1 VYNLTFSKK
10 QWLIGCI
17 CLAVGLAFYMYRTSG
32 EKPEG
37 SIQTSDMIKAESSAT
52 KKGGESSD
60 QVSAPQ
66 ESPFVMVDIKGAVQK
81 PGVYQLPKDARVK
94 DALAQ
99 AGGATTKADLRQL
112 NLASKLQDE
121 MAVYIPAAGEEVPP
135 SSPVSSITSSSSG
148 TSNNQPLVNINTANV
163 DELQT
168 LNGIGPS
175 KASAIVSYREENGLF
190 QTVEDLGQV
199 SGIGEKSLEKIKAQ
213 ITVQ

>member
-1 VYNLTFSKK
+1 MTFSKK

-17 CLAVGLAFYMYRTSG
+17 CLAVGLAFYIYRTGG
-32 EKPEG
+32 EKPE
-37 SIQTSDMIKAESSAT
+37 SSLQTSDIIKAESSAT
-52 KKGGESSD
+52 KKEGESSN
-60 QVSAPQ
+60 QVISSQ
-66 ESPFVMVDIKGAVQK
+66 DSPFVMVDIKGAVQK

-99 AGGATTKADLRQL
+99 AGGATKEADLRQL

-121 MAVYIPAAGEEVPP
+121 MAVYIPAAGEKIPP
-135 SSPVSSITSSSSG
+135 SSLVSSISSSG
-148 TSNNQPLVNINTANV
+148 TSNDQPLVNINTANT

>member
-1 VYNLTFSKK
+1 MYNLTFSKK

-17 CLAVGLAFYMYRTSG
+17 CLAVGLAFYIYRTGG
-32 EKPEG
+32 EKSE
-37 SIQTSDMIKAESSAT
+37 SSLQTSDMIKAESSAAT
-52 KKGGESSD
+52 KEGESSD
-60 QVSAPQ
+60 QVISSQ
-66 ESPFVMVDIKGAVQK
+66 DSPFVMVDIKGAVQK

-99 AGGATTKADLRQL
+99 AGGATKEADLRQL

-121 MAVYIPAAGEEVPP
+121 MAVYIPAAGEEIPP
-135 SSPVSSITSSSSG
+135 SSPVSSISSSG
-148 TSNNQPLVNINTANV
+148 TSNDQPLVNINTANTE
-163 DELQT
+163 ELQT

>member
-1 VYNLTFSKK
+1 MYNLSFSKK

-17 CLAVGLAFYMYRTSG
+17 CLAVGLAFYIYRTGG
-32 EKPEG
+32 EKSE
-37 SIQTSDMIKAESSAT
+37 SSLQTSDMIKVESSTA
-52 KKGGESSD
+52 KKEEESSD
-60 QVSAPQ
+60 QVNSSQ
-66 ESPFVMVDIKGAVQK
+66 DSPFVMVDIKGAVQK

-99 AGGATTKADLRQL
+99 AGGATKEANLRQL

-121 MAVYIPAAGEEVPP
+121 MAVYIPAAGEEIPP
-135 SSPVSSITSSSSG
+135 SSPVSSISSSG
-148 TSNNQPLVNINTANV
+148 TSNDQPLVNINTANT

-190 QTVEDLGQV
+190 QTVEDLGKV

>member
-1 VYNLTFSKK
+1 MTFSKK

-17 CLAVGLAFYMYRTSG
+17 CLAVGLAFYIYRTGG
-32 EKPEG
+32 EKSE
-37 SIQTSDMIKAESSAT
+37 SSLQTSDMIKAESSAAT
-52 KKGGESSD
+52 KEGESSD
-60 QVSAPQ
+60 QVISSQ
-66 ESPFVMVDIKGAVQK
+66 DSPFVMVDIKGAVQK

-99 AGGATTKADLRQL
+99 AGGATKEADLRQL

-121 MAVYIPAAGEEVPP
+121 MAVYIPAAGEEIPP
-135 SSPVSSITSSSSG
+135 SSPVSSISSSG
-148 TSNNQPLVNINTANV
+148 TSNDQPLVNINTANTE
-163 DELQT
+163 ELQT

>member
-1 VYNLTFSKK
+1 MYNLTFSKK

-17 CLAVGLAFYMYRTSG
+17 CLAVGLAFYIYRTGG
-32 EKPEG
+32 EKTE
-37 SIQTSDMIKAESSAT
+37 SSLQTSDIIKAESSAT
-52 KKGGESSD
+52 KKEGESSD
-60 QVSAPQ
+60 QVISSQ
-66 ESPFVMVDIKGAVQK
+66 DSPFVMVDIKGAVQK

-99 AGGATTKADLRQL
+99 AGGATKEADLRQL

-121 MAVYIPAAGEEVPP
+121 MAVYIPAAGEEIPP
-135 SSPVSSITSSSSG
+135 SSPVSSISSSG
-148 TSNNQPLVNINTANV
+148 TSNDQPLVNINTANT

-190 QTVEDLGQV
+190 QKVEDLGQV
-199 SGIGEKSLEKIKAQ
+199 SGIGDKSLEKIKAQ

>member
-1 VYNLTFSKK
+1 MYNLTFSKK

-17 CLAVGLAFYMYRTSG
+17 CLAVGLAFYIYRTGG
-32 EKPEG
+32 EKPE
-37 SIQTSDMIKAESSAT
+37 SSLQTSDIIKAESSAT
-52 KKGGESSD
+52 KKEGESSD
-60 QVSAPQ
+60 QVISSQ
-66 ESPFVMVDIKGAVQK
+66 DSPFVMVDIKGAVQK

-99 AGGATTKADLRQL
+99 AGGATKEADLRQL

-121 MAVYIPAAGEEVPP
+121 MAVYIPAAGEEIPP
-135 SSPVSSITSSSSG
+135 SSPVSSISSSG
-148 TSNNQPLVNINTANV
+148 TSNDQPLVNINTANT

>member
-1 VYNLTFSKK
+1 MTFSKK

-17 CLAVGLAFYMYRTSG
+17 CLAVGLAFYIYRTGG
-32 EKPEG
+32 EKPE
-37 SIQTSDMIKAESSAT
+37 SSLQTSDIIKAESSAT
-52 KKGGESSD
+52 KKEGESSD
-60 QVSAPQ
+60 QVISSQ
-66 ESPFVMVDIKGAVQK
+66 DSPFVMVDIKGAVQK

-99 AGGATTKADLRQL
+99 AGGATKEADLRQL

-121 MAVYIPAAGEEVPP
+121 MAVYIPAAGEEIPP
-135 SSPVSSITSSSSG
+135 SSPVSSISSSG
-148 TSNNQPLVNINTANV
+148 TSNDQPLVNINTANT

-199 SGIGEKSLEKIKAQ
+199 SGIGDKSLEKIKAQ
-213 ITVQ
+213 ITLQ

>member
-1 VYNLTFSKK
+1 MTFSKK

-17 CLAVGLAFYMYRTSG
+17 CLAVGLAFYVYRTGG
-32 EKPEG
+32 EKPE
-37 SIQTSDMIKAESSAT
+37 SSLQTSDIIKAESSAT
-52 KKGGESSD
+52 RKEGESPD
-60 QVSAPQ
+60 QVISSQ
-66 ESPFVMVDIKGAVQK
+66 DSPFVMVDIKGAVQK

-99 AGGATTKADLRQL
+99 AGGATKEADLRQL

-121 MAVYIPAAGEEVPP
+121 MAVYIPAAGEEIPP
-135 SSPVSSITSSSSG
+135 SSPVSSISSSG
-148 TSNNQPLVNINTANV
+148 TSNDQPLVNINTANT

>member
-1 VYNLTFSKK
+1 
-10 QWLIGCI
+10 
-17 CLAVGLAFYMYRTSG
+17 LAFYIYRTGG
-32 EKPEG
+32 EKPE
-37 SIQTSDMIKAESSAT
+37 SSLKTSDMIKAEYSAA
-52 KKGGESSD
+52 KKEGESSD
-60 QVSAPQ
+60 QVISSQ
-66 ESPFVMVDIKGAVQK
+66 DSPFVMVDIKGAVQK

-99 AGGATTKADLRQL
+99 AGGATKEADLRQL

-121 MAVYIPAAGEEVPP
+121 MAVYIPAAGEEIPP
-135 SSPVSSITSSSSG
+135 SSPVSSISSSG
-148 TSNNQPLVNINTANV
+148 TSNDQPLVNINTANT

>member
-1 VYNLTFSKK
+1 MTFSKK
-10 QWLIGCI
+10 HWLIGCI
-17 CLAVGLAFYMYRTSG
+17 CLAVGLAFYIYRTGG
-32 EKPEG
+32 EKPE
-37 SIQTSDMIKAESSAT
+37 SSLQTSDMIRAESSAA
-52 KKGGESSD
+52 KKGESSD
-60 QVSAPQ
+60 QVISSQA
-66 ESPFVMVDIKGAVQK
+66 SPFVMVDIKGAVQK

-99 AGGATTKADLRQL
+99 AGGATKEADLRQL

-121 MAVYIPAAGEEVPP
+121 MAVYIPAAGEEIPP
-135 SSPVSSITSSSSG
+135 SSPVSSISSSG
-148 TSNNQPLVNINTANV
+148 TSNDQPLVNINTANT

-175 KASAIVSYREENGLF
+175 KASAIISYREENGLF

>member
-1 VYNLTFSKK
+1 MANWVYLLSSWVGFLYLSHRRRETGKFSSNLRYNQGRIFWYKK
-10 QWLIGCI
+10 
-17 CLAVGLAFYMYRTSG
+17 
-32 EKPEG
+32 E
-37 SIQTSDMIKAESSAT
+37 
-52 KKGGESSD
+52 GESSN
-60 QVSAPQ
+60 QVISSQ
-66 ESPFVMVDIKGAVQK
+66 DSSFVMVDIKGAVQK

-99 AGGATTKADLRQL
+99 AGGATKEADLRQL

-121 MAVYIPAAGEEVPP
+121 MAVYIPAAGEEILP
-135 SSPVSSITSSSSG
+135 SSPVSSISSSG
-148 TSNNQPLVNINTANV
+148 TSNDQPLVNINTANT

-190 QTVEDLGQV
+190 QTVEDLGKV

>member
-1 VYNLTFSKK
+1 MYNLTFSKK
-10 QWLIGCI
+10 QWLIGYI
-17 CLAVGLAFYMYRTSG
+17 CLAVGLAFYVYRTGG
-32 EKPEG
+32 EKPE
-37 SIQTSDMIKAESSAT
+37 SSLQTSDIIKAESSAT
-52 KKGGESSD
+52 KKEGESSD
-60 QVSAPQ
+60 QVISSQ
-66 ESPFVMVDIKGAVQK
+66 DSPFVMVDIKGAVQK

-99 AGGATTKADLRQL
+99 AGGATKEADLRQL

-121 MAVYIPAAGEEVPP
+121 MAVYIPAAGEEIPP
-135 SSPVSSITSSSSG
+135 SSPVSSISSSG
-148 TSNNQPLVNINTANV
+148 TSNDQPLVNINTANT

>member
-17 CLAVGLAFYMYRTSG
+17 CLAVGLAFYIYRTGG
-32 EKPEG
+32 EKPE
-37 SIQTSDMIKAESSAT
+37 SSLQTSDIIKAESSAT
-52 KKGGESSD
+52 KKEGESSD
-60 QVSAPQ
+60 QVISSQ
-66 ESPFVMVDIKGAVQK
+66 DSPFVMVDIKGAVQK

-99 AGGATTKADLRQL
+99 AGGATKEADLRQL

-121 MAVYIPAAGEEVPP
+121 MAVYIPAAGEEIPP
-135 SSPVSSITSSSSG
+135 SSPVSSIFSSG
-148 TSNNQPLVNINTANV
+148 TSNDQPLVNINTANT

-199 SGIGEKSLEKIKAQ
+199 SGIGDKSLEKIKAQ

>member
-1 VYNLTFSKK
+1 MYNLTFSKK

-17 CLAVGLAFYMYRTSG
+17 CLAVGLAFYIYRTGG
-32 EKPEG
+32 EKPE
-37 SIQTSDMIKAESSAT
+37 SSLQTSDIIKAESSAT
-52 KKGGESSD
+52 KKEGESSD
-60 QVSAPQ
+60 QVISSQ
-66 ESPFVMVDIKGAVQK
+66 DSPFVMVDIKGAVQK

-99 AGGATTKADLRQL
+99 AGGATKEADLRQL

-121 MAVYIPAAGEEVPP
+121 MAVYIPAAGEEIPP
-135 SSPVSSITSSSSG
+135 SSPVSSISSSG
-148 TSNNQPLVNINTANV
+148 TSNDQPLVNINTANT

-168 LNGIGPS
+168 LSGIGPS

-190 QTVEDLGQV
+190 QTVEDLGKV